1 METRLN
7 RSENVAKEKG
17 RNTSLHTGVYMGM
30 YFTLFLL
37 FLPFVIDSLFEIS

>member
-17 RNTSLHTGVYMGM
+17 SNTSLHTGVYTGM
-30 YFTLFLL
+30 YFTL